1 MASHERVVVVGG
13 GLTAASAV
21 GSVREAGFEGEVVV
35 VAEEPRLPHERPP
48 LSKGYLLGSD
58 AASSV
63 YPHDLRWYRRHDV
76 EVRRGARAVELD
88 PAAHTLRVEGPDG
101 AASTLDYDRVLLAT
115 GARPRRFE
123 GPGAGLH
130 GVHLLRTLPDST
142 RLRTALRRGD
152 RRVDVVGGGWIGL
165 EVAAAA
171 RGYGNEVSV
180 IVRGDEPLEA
190 VIGTG
195 LGRMFRGLHEQH
207 GVVIRGGAAVTALRG
222 ERGRVAAAVLG
233 TGEEVPADLVVF
245 GIGAIPNVEL
255 AASAGLRVDNGIVTD
270 ASFRTS
276 AVDVYAAGDVA
287 SVWNPTLERHLR
299 VEHWAN
305 AGAGG
310 AAAGR
315 ALAGE
320 PVAYD
325 EVPYFFTDQYDL
337 GMEYS
342 GYGDL
347 AADAEVVVRGDVPL
361 TAAGAPDTRREGVVF
376 WLASDGRVVAGMN
389 INVWDVNEQVQRL
402 IRSGRVV
409 SREELADP
417 SVPLDALAGDAS

>member
-1 MASHERVVVVGG
+1 MVVVGG

-48 LSKGYLLGSD
+48 LSKGYLNGAD

-63 YPHDLRWYRRHDV
+63 YPHDQRWYRRHEID
-76 EVRRGARAVELD
+76 VRRGARAVALD
-88 PAAHTLRVEGPDG
+88 PAAHTLDVTNSDG
-101 AASTLDYDRVLLAT
+101 ATSTLDYDRVLLAT
-115 GARPRRFE
+115 GARPRRFS
-123 GPGAGLH
+123 GPGAGLR
-130 GVHLLRTLPDST
+130 GVHVLRTLPDST

-152 RRVDVVGGGWIGL
+152 RRVVVVGGGWIGL

-190 VIGTG
+190 VIGQG

-207 GVVIRGGAAVTALRG
+207 GVAIRGGAAVTALRG
-222 ERGRVAAAVLG
+222 ERGRVAAVVLG
-233 TGEEVPADLVVF
+233 TGEEVAADLVVF
-245 GIGAIPNVEL
+245 GIGAIPNAEL
-255 AASAGLRVDNGIVTD
+255 AASAGLRVDDGIVTD

-276 AVDVYAAGDVA
+276 AVDVFAAGDVA
-287 SVWNPTLERHLR
+287 AVWNRVLERHLR

-305 AGAGG
+305 ALASG

-320 PVAYD
+320 PVVFD
-325 EVPYFFTDQYDL
+325 EVPYFFTDQFDL

-347 AADAEVVVRGDVPL
+347 AVGAEVVVRGDVPL
-361 TAAGAPDTRREGVVF
+361 TAASGPGTTREGIVF
-376 WLASDGRVVAGMN
+376 WLAADGRVVAGMN

-409 SREELADP
+409 SREELADS

>member
-1 MASHERVVVVGG
+1 MVGG
-13 GLTAASAV
+13 GLTAAAAV
-21 GSVREAGFEGEVVV
+21 GSLREAGFPGEVVV
-35 VAEEPRLPHERPP
+35 VADEPRLPHERPP
-48 LSKGYLLGSD
+48 LSKGYLIGSD

-63 YPHDLRWYRRHDV
+63 YPHDARWYRRHDID
-76 EVRRGARAVELD
+76 VRRGTRASALD
-88 PAAHTLRVEGPDG
+88 PVAHTLDVVGPDG
-101 AASTLDYDRVLLAT
+101 AASTLEYDRVLLAT

-123 GPGAGLH
+123 GPGAGLR

-142 RLRTALRRGD
+142 RLRTVLRRGD
-152 RRVDVVGGGWIGL
+152 RRVVVVGGGWIGL

-171 RGYGNEVSV
+171 RGYGNEVTVV
-180 IVRGDEPLEA
+180 IRGDEPLEA
-190 VIGTG
+190 AIGTG

-207 GVVIRGGAAVTALRG
+207 GVTIRGGAAVTALRG
-222 ERGRVAAAVLG
+222 EHGRVSAAVLG
-233 TGEEVPADLVVF
+233 TGEEVAADVVVF

-255 AASAGLRVDNGIVTD
+255 AASAGLRVDDGIVTD

-276 AVDVYAAGDVA
+276 AADVHAAGDVA
-287 SVWNPTLERHLR
+287 AVWNPVLERHLR

-305 AGAGG
+305 ARAGG

-315 ALAGE
+315 VLAGE
-320 PVAYD
+320 PVVYD

-342 GYGDL
+342 GYGAL
-347 AADAEVVVRGDVPL
+347 AAGAEVVVRGEVPL
-361 TAAGAPDTRREGVVF
+361 TAASLPQTRREGVVF
-376 WLASDGRVVAGMN
+376 WLAPDGRVAAGMN